1 MLKTP
6 VYAIMIIEDMC
17 SNPYNNSWDRRI
29 MKRGINQVE
38 KDDSKIKLGKRI
50 QALKLK
56 IETLMRAQ
64 AQVPFIAPSFPTYDR
79 CGIVHGLEECTID
92 DKLGATMVRSTLLEE
107 EKFLKSI
114 PQQFQSRTWL

>member
-1 MLKTP
+1 
-6 VYAIMIIEDMC
+6 
-17 SNPYNNSWDRRI
+17 

-79 CGIVHGLEECTID
+79 CGIVHRPRECTID
-92 DKLGATMVRSTLLEE
+92 DELVATMDENNFVGG
-107 EKFLKSI
+107 K
-114 PQQFQSRTWL
+114 